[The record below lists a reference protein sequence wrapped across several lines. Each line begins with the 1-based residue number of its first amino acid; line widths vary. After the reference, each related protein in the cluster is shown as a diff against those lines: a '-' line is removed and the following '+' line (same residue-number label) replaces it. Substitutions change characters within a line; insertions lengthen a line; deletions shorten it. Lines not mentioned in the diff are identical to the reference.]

1 MRNRLYYLILI
12 IFGIVSLKIL
22 NSTYKEEPN
31 VYNVFTSNEVTI
43 SESKLGY
50 LFDGKG
56 INDLIIFYP
65 GAKVEEIAYAPLMLN
80 LAENGIDTYIVKM
93 PFNLALFGKK
103 KADKVIKEYSYKS
116 YYMAGHSLGGAM
128 ASSYTATTNNDIKAL
143 ILLASYSTKKIPD
156 GVKVLSIYGSNDG
169 VLNIKKYNK
178 YKKNIES
185 NLEEHIIQGANHAN
199 FGNYGNQ
206 KKDKNADISKE
217 QQQEIT
223 SHYIT
228 EFINNL

>member
-31 VYNVFTSNEVTI
+31 VYNVFTSNEVAI

-217 QQQEIT
+217 TQQKIT

>member
-1 MRNRLYYLILI
+1 MRNRLYFLILI

-65 GAKVEEIAYAPLMLN
+65 GARVEEIAYAPLMLN

-143 ILLASYSTKKIPD
+143 ILLASYST
-156 GVKVLSIYGSNDG
+156 
-169 VLNIKKYNK
+169 
-178 YKKNIES
+178 
-185 NLEEHIIQGANHAN
+185 
-199 FGNYGNQ
+199 
-206 KKDKNADISKE
+206 
-217 QQQEIT
+217 
-223 SHYIT
+223 
-228 EFINNL
+228 

>member
-31 VYNVFTSNEVTI
+31 VYNVFTSNEVAI

-103 KADKVIKEYSYKS
+103 KADKVIKEYSYKN

-217 QQQEIT
+217 TQQKIT
-223 SHYIT
+223 AHYIT